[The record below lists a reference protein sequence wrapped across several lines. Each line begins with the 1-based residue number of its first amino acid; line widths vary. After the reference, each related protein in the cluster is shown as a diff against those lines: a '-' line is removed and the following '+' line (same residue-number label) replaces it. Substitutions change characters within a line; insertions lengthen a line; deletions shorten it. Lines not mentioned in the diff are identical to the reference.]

1 MIIPKTQIKY
11 ANELSDILGYE
22 QLELFL
28 SRIDYLSKEY
38 GTDFLDVLATYGTYA
53 QMTDI
58 KKLINL
64 IGDVLDESK
73 K

>member
-1 MIIPKTQIKY
+1 MIIPRNQIGY
-11 ANELSDILGYE
+11 ANELSGILGYE

-38 GTDFLDVLATYGTYA
+38 GSDFLDVLATYGTYA

-58 KKLINL
+58 KKLVNF
-64 IGDVLDESK
+64 IGDVLDASN
-73 K
+73 